1 MAKFSILRISTLDP
15 FEIHRKRLWLS
26 INDTRGQVLNRSS
39 SEFSVMIS
47 RVESLGLVKKHVQNK
62 NLVNHMIAVSAIM
75 KGLADHFG
83 EESALWEAVGMLH
96 DVDYERTS
104 DDFPRHG
111 LLSAS
116 MVEDYLPEEGLKAIR
131 AHNPITGVVA
141 ESRMEVSLFA
151 ADAISGMVVAG
162 ALVRPTR
169 LEGMKPKS
177 LRRRM
182 KDKSFA
188 RNVSRENIMRC
199 EEIGLDLNTFLALSI
214 VAMQSVSDE
223 IGL

>member
-1 MAKFSILRISTLDP
+1 
-15 FEIHRKRLWLS
+15 
-26 INDTRGQVLNRSS
+26 
-39 SEFSVMIS
+39 MIS
-47 RVESLGLVKKHVQNK
+47 REESLGLAKKHVKNR

-75 KGLADHFG
+75 NGMANNFD
-83 EESALWEAVGMLH
+83 EEPALWEAVGMLH

-104 DDFPRHG
+104 DDFSRHG
-111 LLSAS
+111 LLSAA
-116 MVEDYLPEEGLKAIR
+116 MVADYLPEEGLKAIR
-131 AHNPITGVVA
+131 AHNPMTGVEA
-141 ESRMEVSLFA
+141 KSRMEISLFA
-151 ADAISGMVVAG
+151 ADAISGMIVAG

-199 EEIGLDLNTFLALSI
+199 EEIGLDLNTFLSLSI
-214 VAMQSVSDE
+214 EAMQSVSDE

>member
-1 MAKFSILRISTLDP
+1 
-15 FEIHRKRLWLS
+15 
-26 INDTRGQVLNRSS
+26 
-39 SEFSVMIS
+39 
-47 RVESLGLVKKHVQNK
+47 
-62 NLVNHMIAVSAIM
+62 MIAVSAIM
-75 KGLADHFG
+75 KSMANHFG
-83 EESALWEAVGMLH
+83 KDPTLWEAVGMLH

-104 DDFPRHG
+104 DDSSRHG
-111 LLSAS
+111 LLSAT
-116 MVEDYLPEEGLKAIR
+116 MVLDYLPEDGLKAIR
-131 AHNPITGVVA
+131 AHNPMTGVVA

-177 LRRRM
+177 LKRRM

-188 RNVSRENIMRC
+188 RNVSRENILRC
-199 EEIGLDLNTFLALSI
+199 KELGLDLNTFLALSI
-214 VAMQSVSDE
+214 EAMQSVSDE